1 MKKFVS
7 LITLS
12 IFLAVSSSL
21 FAQNNSLLEI
31 LNQKLG
37 SKKEAKKEAKFVEVL
52 SEIVTVNSVSNARF
66 KGGNNRVAFKLN
78 IPQGTTAWYY
88 KVNVLDLDDI
98 VFTNST
104 NSLLYQ
110 LENNSLSLDN
120 YSDKTVDFYVI
131 PESNVANFMQTGNDN
146 YLIYTE
152 YTKKDISQDFGSSKN
167 YKDDFWI
174 GLKNNDKFK
183 GIKVK
188 IEVVALGIY

>member
-1 MKKFVS
+1 MKKIVS
-7 LITLS
+7 LFTLS
-12 IFLAVSSSL
+12 IFLAVSISL

-31 LNQKLG
+31 LNQNII
-37 SKKEAKKEAKFVEVL
+37 SKKEVKKESKFVEVL

-78 IPQGTTAWYY
+78 IPKGTTAWYY
-88 KVNVLDLDDI
+88 KINVLDLDDM

-104 NSLLYQ
+104 NSLFYQ
-110 LENNSLSLDN
+110 LENSSLSLDN

-152 YTKKDISQDFGSSKN
+152 YTKKNISQDFGSSKS

-183 GIKVK
+183 GIKVR
-188 IEVVALGIY
+188 IEVVALLVY

>member
-1 MKKFVS
+1 MSTS
-7 LITLS
+7 LN
-12 IFLAVSSSL
+12 
-21 FAQNNSLLEI
+21 AQNNNILDI
-31 LNQKLG
+31 LNQKIG
-37 SKKEAKKEAKFVEVL
+37 SKKEVKKEAKFVEVL

-66 KGGNNRVAFKLN
+66 KGGRNRVALKLN

-88 KVNVLDLDDI
+88 KLTVLDMEDI
-98 VFTNST
+98 VFPNSL

-110 LENNSLSLDN
+110 LKNNSLTLDN
-120 YSDKTVDFYVI
+120 YSKETIDFYVV

-174 GLKNNDKFK
+174 GIKNNDKFK
-183 GIKVK
+183 GVKVR
-188 IEVVALGIY
+188 IEVVALGVY